1 MSECVLPHDAASLST
16 VVAEGLTLP
25 FGYSDDFM
33 MEEGEEV
40 WFLVPS
46 PSVVAD
52 LHYCIR
58 FPLTHLQDFE
68 YEDDGDEEQDQ
79 DAGIENKYYTAK
91 SKLVVHSKLFVQ
103 ALRSCFR
110 LQGRQA

>member
-1 MSECVLPHDAASLST
+1 
-16 VVAEGLTLP
+16 
-25 FGYSDDFM
+25 

-46 PSVVAD
+46 LSVVAD

-58 FPLTHLQDFE
+58 SSLTRLQDFE

-103 ALRSCFR
+103 ALKIVF
-110 LQGRQA
+110 QATRKTSLMKLFAKWKLL